1 MTIRT
6 GNIEDIE
13 ELRKLALKA
22 WAQFQEELT
31 PENWETLFNILNNI
45 ETYTALLNNSDCI
58 VCETAN
64 KAIVGMVFLVP
75 GGHATDIFKA
85 EWCII
90 RFLTVD
96 PEYGGNGIG
105 WQLMER
111 CIELARNN
119 NEQTIALH
127 TSEMMNRARR
137 IYERLGFT
145 ILKEIDPRFGKKYWL
160 YTLDLA

>member
-1 MTIRT
+1 MIRP
-6 GNIEDIE
+6 GNIEDLE
-13 ELRKLALKA
+13 QLRMVALKS

-31 PENWETLFNILNNI
+31 PENWQSLFNNLNNI
-45 ETYTALLNNSDCI
+45 ETYTALLEKADCI
-58 VCETAN
+58 VCETAD
-64 KAIVGMVFLVP
+64 KAIVGMAFLVP
-75 GGHATDIFKA
+75 SGNATEIFEA
-85 EWCII
+85 EWCTI

-96 PEYGGNGIG
+96 PEYGGKGLG
-105 WQLMER
+105 SQLTER
-111 CIELARNN
+111 CIELAKSN

-127 TSEMMNRARR
+127 TSEMMNRARH